1 MTNNFGGPGYGG
13 PGYGGPGYGGPGYGG
28 PGYNEQRAL
37 MRSMISRAKFIR
49 AGVFAGAALV
59 AIGFGWGTKLLN
71 GTGLESQADKKRDQ
85 EFVRLEPTEKYDELH
100 SLGPSSGPLVYTAFE
115 RKGRFIPATE
125 AQAAQNV
132 PYPIQQP
139 GMDNYDRAGLYAFL
153 AYFFASMNYFYHT
166 GDTEP
171 LSKVTDPEKVLHPEI
186 LRLYRE
192 KRGWVISADKNVL
205 SANVADDLI
214 AGEKAKN
221 TSRNILV
228 STLYTT
234 KAKDLAFYV
243 KETGEKQDIRKYLKY
258 LGRFS
263 LAVEHLRGQWVIVV
277 DRDGYSNRNTYEPIY
292 PQGFGQ
298 L

>member
-1 MTNNFGGPGYGG
+1 MTNNF
-13 PGYGGPGYGGPGYGG
+13 GG

-59 AIGFGWGTKLLN
+59 AIAFGWGTQLLN
-71 GTGLESQADKKRDQ
+71 ETGLESQADKKRDQ

-100 SLGPSSGPLVYTAFE
+100 SLGHSSGPLVYTAFE

-166 GDTEP
+166 GDTDP

-192 KRGWVISADKNVL
+192 QRGWIISADKNVL
-205 SANVADDLI
+205 SANVADDLV

-221 TSRNILV
+221 TSRKILV

-243 KETGEKQDIRKYLKY
+243 KETGEKQDIRKYLRY

-263 LAVEHLRGQWVIVV
+263 LAVKHLRGQWVIVV
-277 DRDGYSNRNTYEPIY
+277 DRDGYSNRNIYEPIY
-292 PQGFGQ
+292 PQRFGQ

>member
-1 MTNNFGGPGYGG
+1 
-13 PGYGGPGYGGPGYGG
+13 
-28 PGYNEQRAL
+28 
-37 MRSMISRAKFIR
+37 MITRAKFIR

-59 AIGFGWGTKLLN
+59 AVAFGWGTKLLN
-71 GTGLESQADKKRDQ
+71 GTGSEPQVDKKRDQ
-85 EFVRLEPTEKYDELH
+85 EFVRLEPTEKYDELR

-153 AYFFASMNYFYHT
+153 AYYFASMNYFYHT

-205 SANVADDLI
+205 SANVVDDLI
-214 AGEKAKN
+214 AGEKPKN

-228 STLYTT
+228 STLYTN
-234 KAKDLAFYV
+234 KATNLAFYV
-243 KETGEKQDIRKYLKY
+243 KETGEKQDIHKYLRY

-263 LAVEHLRGQWVIVV
+263 LAVEHLRGQWVIVA

>member
-1 MTNNFGGPGYGG
+1 MTNNF
-13 PGYGGPGYGGPGYGG
+13 GG

-59 AIGFGWGTKLLN
+59 AIAFGWGTQLLN
-71 GTGLESQADKKRDQ
+71 ETGLESQADKKRYQ

-100 SLGPSSGPLVYTAFE
+100 SLGHSSGPLVYTAFE

-166 GDTEP
+166 GDTDP

-192 KRGWVISADKNVL
+192 KRGWIISADKNVL
-205 SANVADDLI
+205 SANVADDLV

-221 TSRNILV
+221 TSRKILV

-243 KETGEKQDIRKYLKY
+243 KETGEKQDIRKYLRY

-263 LAVEHLRGQWVIVV
+263 LAVKHLRGQWVIVV
-277 DRDGYSNRNTYEPIY
+277 DRDGYSNRNIYEPIY
-292 PQGFGQ
+292 PQRFGQ

>member
-1 MTNNFGGPGYGG
+1 MTNNF
-13 PGYGGPGYGGPGYGG
+13 GG

-59 AIGFGWGTKLLN
+59 AIAFGWGTQLLN
-71 GTGLESQADKKRDQ
+71 ETGLESQADKKRDQ
-85 EFVRLEPTEKYDELH
+85 EFVRLEPMEKYDELH
-100 SLGPSSGPLVYTAFE
+100 SLGHSSGPLVYTAFE

-166 GDTEP
+166 GDTDP

-192 KRGWVISADKNVL
+192 KRGWIISADKNVL
-205 SANVADDLI
+205 SANVADDLV

-221 TSRNILV
+221 TSRKILV

-243 KETGEKQDIRKYLKY
+243 KETGEKQDIRKYLRY

-263 LAVEHLRGQWVIVV
+263 LAVKHLRGQWVIVV
-277 DRDGYSNRNTYEPIY
+277 DRDGYSNRNIYEPIY
-292 PQGFGQ
+292 PQRFGQ

>member
-1 MTNNFGGPGYGG
+1 MTNNF
-13 PGYGGPGYGGPGYGG
+13 GG

-59 AIGFGWGTKLLN
+59 AIAFGWGTQLLN
-71 GTGLESQADKKRDQ
+71 ETGLESQADKKRDQ

-100 SLGPSSGPLVYTAFE
+100 SLGHSSGPLVYTAFE

-132 PYPIQQP
+132 PYPTQQP

-166 GDTEP
+166 GDTDP

-192 KRGWVISADKNVL
+192 KRGWIISADKNVL
-205 SANVADDLI
+205 SANVADDLV

-221 TSRNILV
+221 TSRKILV

-243 KETGEKQDIRKYLKY
+243 KETGEKQDIRKYLRY

-263 LAVEHLRGQWVIVV
+263 LAVKHLRGQWVIVV
-277 DRDGYSNRNTYEPIY
+277 DRDGYSNRNIYEPIY
-292 PQGFGQ
+292 PQRFGQ

>member
-1 MTNNFGGPGYGG
+1 MEQSPQNPGV
-13 PGYGGPGYGGPGYGG
+13 PA
-28 PGYNEQRAL
+28 QDST
-37 MRSMISRAKFIR
+37 MQ
-49 AGVFAGAALV
+49 
-59 AIGFGWGTKLLN
+59 AITVQG
-71 GTGLESQADKKRDQ
+71 S
-85 EFVRLEPTEKYDELH
+85 
-100 SLGPSSGPLVYTAFE
+100 PL
-115 RKGRFIPATE
+115 P
-125 AQAAQNV
+125 
-132 PYPIQQP
+132 
-139 GMDNYDRAGLYAFL
+139 
-153 AYFFASMNYFYHT
+153 

-171 LSKVTDPEKVLHPEI
+171 LSKVTDPGKVLHPEI

-205 SANVADDLI
+205 SANVDDDLI

-221 TSRNILV
+221 TSRKILV

-234 KAKDLAFYV
+234 KATDLAFYV
-243 KETGEKQDIRKYLKY
+243 TETGEKQDVNKYLRY
-258 LGRFS
+258 LGCFS

>member
-1 MTNNFGGPGYGG
+1 MTNNF
-13 PGYGGPGYGGPGYGG
+13 GG

-59 AIGFGWGTKLLN
+59 AIAFGWGTQLLN
-71 GTGLESQADKKRDQ
+71 ETGLESQADKKRDQ

-100 SLGPSSGPLVYTAFE
+100 SLGHSSGPLVYTAFE

-166 GDTEP
+166 GDTDP
-171 LSKVTDPEKVLHPEI
+171 FSKVTDPEKVLHPEI

-192 KRGWVISADKNVL
+192 NRGWIISADKNVL
-205 SANVADDLI
+205 SANVADDLV

-221 TSRNILV
+221 TSRKILV

-243 KETGEKQDIRKYLKY
+243 KETGEKQDIRKYLRY

-263 LAVEHLRGQWVIVV
+263 LAVKHLRGQWVIVV
-277 DRDGYSNRNTYEPIY
+277 DRDGYSNRNIYEPIY
-292 PQGFGQ
+292 PQRFGQ

>member
-1 MTNNFGGPGYGG
+1 MTNNF
-13 PGYGGPGYGGPGYGG
+13 GG

-59 AIGFGWGTKLLN
+59 AIAFGWGTQLLN
-71 GTGLESQADKKRDQ
+71 ETGLESQADKKRDQ

-100 SLGPSSGPLVYTAFE
+100 SLGHSSGPLVYTAFE

-166 GDTEP
+166 GDTDP

-192 KRGWVISADKNVL
+192 KRGWIISADKNVL
-205 SANVADDLI
+205 SANVADDLV

-221 TSRNILV
+221 TSRKILV

-243 KETGEKQDIRKYLKY
+243 KETGEKQDIRKYLRY
-258 LGRFS
+258 LGSFS
-263 LAVEHLRGQWVIVV
+263 LAVKHLRGQWVIVV
-277 DRDGYSNRNTYEPIY
+277 DRDGYSNRNIYEPIY
-292 PQGFGQ
+292 PQRFGQ

>member
-1 MTNNFGGPGYGG
+1 MTNNFGGPGYNRS
-13 PGYGGPGYGGPGYGG
+13 
-28 PGYNEQRAL
+28 GYNEQRAL
-37 MRSMISRAKFIR
+37 MRSVITRAKFIR

-85 EFVRLEPTEKYDELH
+85 EFVRLEPTEKYDELRT
-100 SLGPSSGPLVYTAFE
+100 LGTSSGPLVYTAFE

-153 AYFFASMNYFYHT
+153 AYYFASMNYFYHT

-205 SANVADDLI
+205 SANVVDDLI
-214 AGEKAKN
+214 AGEKPKN

-228 STLYTT
+228 STLYTN
-234 KAKDLAFYV
+234 KATNLAFYV
-243 KETGEKQDIRKYLKY
+243 KETGEKQDIHKYLRY

-263 LAVEHLRGQWVIVV
+263 LAVEHLRGQWVIVA
-277 DRDGYSNRNTYEPIY
+277 DRDGYSIRNTYEPIY

>member
-1 MTNNFGGPGYGG
+1 MTNNF
-13 PGYGGPGYGGPGYGG
+13 GG

-59 AIGFGWGTKLLN
+59 AIAFGWGTQLLN
-71 GTGLESQADKKRDQ
+71 ETGLESQADKKRDQ

-100 SLGPSSGPLVYTAFE
+100 SLGHSSGPLVYTAFE

-166 GDTEP
+166 GDTDP

-192 KRGWVISADKNVL
+192 KRGWIISADKNVL
-205 SANVADDLI
+205 SANVADDLV

-221 TSRNILV
+221 TSRKILV

-243 KETGEKQDIRKYLKY
+243 KESGEKQDIRKYLRY

-263 LAVEHLRGQWVIVV
+263 LAVKHLRGQWVIVV
-277 DRDGYSNRNTYEPIY
+277 DRDGYSNRNIYEPIY
-292 PQGFGQ
+292 PQRFGQ

>member
-13 PGYGGPGYGGPGYGG
+13 PGY
-28 PGYNEQRAL
+28 NEQRAY
-37 MRSMISRAKFIR
+37 MRRVISRARFIR

-59 AIGFGWGTKLLN
+59 AIAFGWGTKLLN
-71 GTGLESQADKKRDQ
+71 GTGSESQTDKKRDQ
-85 EFVRLEPTEKYDELH
+85 EFVRLEPT
-100 SLGPSSGPLVYTAFE
+100 G
-115 RKGRFIPATE
+115 
-125 AQAAQNV
+125 
-132 PYPIQQP
+132 
-139 GMDNYDRAGLYAFL
+139 GLYAFL

-192 KRGWVISADKNVL
+192 KRGWIISADKNVL
-205 SANVADDLI
+205 SANVVDDLV

-292 PQGFGQ
+292 PRGFGQ

>member
-1 MTNNFGGPGYGG
+1 MTNNF
-13 PGYGGPGYGGPGYGG
+13 GG

-59 AIGFGWGTKLLN
+59 AIAFGWGTQLLN
-71 GTGLESQADKKRDQ
+71 ETGLESQADKKREQ

-100 SLGPSSGPLVYTAFE
+100 SLGHSSGPLVYTAFE

-166 GDTEP
+166 GDTDP

-192 KRGWVISADKNVL
+192 KRGWIISADKNVL
-205 SANVADDLI
+205 SANVADDLV

-221 TSRNILV
+221 TSRKILV

-243 KETGEKQDIRKYLKY
+243 KETGEKQDIRKYLRY

-263 LAVEHLRGQWVIVV
+263 LAVKHLRGQWVIVV
-277 DRDGYSNRNTYEPIY
+277 DRDGYSNRNIYEPIY
-292 PQGFGQ
+292 PQRFGQ

>member
-1 MTNNFGGPGYGG
+1 MTNNFGGPGYNRS
-13 PGYGGPGYGGPGYGG
+13 
-28 PGYNEQRAL
+28 GYNEQRAL
-37 MRSMISRAKFIR
+37 MRSVITRAKFIR

-71 GTGLESQADKKRDQ
+71 GTGSESQADKKRDQ
-85 EFVRLEPTEKYDELH
+85 EFVRLEPTEKYDELRT
-100 SLGPSSGPLVYTAFE
+100 LGTSSGPLVYTAFE

-153 AYFFASMNYFYHT
+153 AYYFASMNYFYHT

-205 SANVADDLI
+205 SANVVDDLI
-214 AGEKAKN
+214 AGEKPKN

-228 STLYTT
+228 STLYTN
-234 KAKDLAFYV
+234 KATNLAFYV
-243 KETGEKQDIRKYLKY
+243 QETGEKQDIHKYLRY

-263 LAVEHLRGQWVIVV
+263 LAVEHLRGQWVIVA
-277 DRDGYSNRNTYEPIY
+277 DRDGYSIRNTYEPIY

>member
-1 MTNNFGGPGYGG
+1 MTNNF
-13 PGYGGPGYGGPGYGG
+13 GG

-59 AIGFGWGTKLLN
+59 AIAFGWGTQLLN
-71 GTGLESQADKKRDQ
+71 ETGLESQADKKRDQ

-132 PYPIQQP
+132 PYSIQRP

-166 GDTEP
+166 GDTDP

-192 KRGWVISADKNVL
+192 KRGWIISADKNVL
-205 SANVADDLI
+205 SANVADDFV

-221 TSRNILV
+221 TSRKILV

-243 KETGEKQDIRKYLKY
+243 KETGEKQDIRKYLRY

-277 DRDGYSNRNTYEPIY
+277 DRDGYSNRNIYEPIY

>member
-1 MTNNFGGPGYGG
+1 MTNNF
-13 PGYGGPGYGGPGYGG
+13 GG

-59 AIGFGWGTKLLN
+59 AIAFGWGTQLLN
-71 GTGLESQADKKRDQ
+71 ETGLESQADKKRDQ

-100 SLGPSSGPLVYTAFE
+100 SLGHSSGPLVYTAFE

-125 AQAAQNV
+125 VQAAQNV

-166 GDTEP
+166 GDTDP

-192 KRGWVISADKNVL
+192 KRGWIISADKNVL
-205 SANVADDLI
+205 SANVADDLV

-221 TSRNILV
+221 TSRKILV

-243 KETGEKQDIRKYLKY
+243 KETGEKQDIRKYLRY

-263 LAVEHLRGQWVIVV
+263 LAVKHLRGQWVIVV
-277 DRDGYSNRNTYEPIY
+277 DRDGYSNRNIYEPIY
-292 PQGFGQ
+292 PQRFGQ

>member
-13 PGYGGPGYGGPGYGG
+13 S
-28 PGYNEQRAL
+28 GYNEQRAY
-37 MRSMISRAKFIR
+37 MRHVLTRAKFIR

-59 AIGFGWGTKLLN
+59 AIAFGWGTQLLN
-71 GTGLESQADKKRDQ
+71 GTGSESQADKKRDQ
-85 EFVRLEPTEKYDELH
+85 EFVRLEPTEKYDELR
-100 SLGPSSGPLVYTAFE
+100 SLGTSSGPLVYTAFE

-171 LSKVTDPEKVLHPEI
+171 LSRVTDPEKVLHPEI

-205 SANVADDLI
+205 SANVVDDFI

-234 KAKDLAFYV
+234 KATNLAFYV
-243 KETGEKQDIRKYLKY
+243 KETGEKQDIHKYLRY

-263 LAVEHLRGQWVIVV
+263 LAVEHLRGQWVIVA
-277 DRDGYSNRNTYEPIY
+277 DRDGYSIRNTYEPIY

>member
-1 MTNNFGGPGYGG
+1 MTNNF
-13 PGYGGPGYGGPGYGG
+13 GG

-59 AIGFGWGTKLLN
+59 AIAFGWGTQLLN
-71 GTGLESQADKKRDQ
+71 ETGLESQADKKRDQ

-100 SLGPSSGPLVYTAFE
+100 SLGHSSGPLVYTAFE

-139 GMDNYDRAGLYAFL
+139 GMDNYDRAGLYVFL

-166 GDTEP
+166 GDTDP

-192 KRGWVISADKNVL
+192 KRGWIISADKNVL
-205 SANVADDLI
+205 SANVADDLV

-221 TSRNILV
+221 TSRKILV

-243 KETGEKQDIRKYLKY
+243 KETGEKQDIRKYLRY

-263 LAVEHLRGQWVIVV
+263 LAVKHLRGQWVIVV
-277 DRDGYSNRNTYEPIY
+277 DRDGYSNRNIYEPIY
-292 PQGFGQ
+292 PQRFGQ

>member
-1 MTNNFGGPGYGG
+1 MTNNF
-13 PGYGGPGYGGPGYGG
+13 GGPGYGG

-37 MRSMISRAKFIR
+37 MRSMITRAKFIR

-59 AIGFGWGTKLLN
+59 AVAFGWGAKLLN
-71 GTGLESQADKKRDQ
+71 GTGSEPQADKKRDQ
-85 EFVRLEPTEKYDELH
+85 EFVRLEPTEKYDALN
-100 SLGPSSGPLVYTAFE
+100 SMGPSSGPLVYTAFE

-125 AQAAQNV
+125 TQAAQNV

-153 AYFFASMNYFYHT
+153 AYYFASMNYFYHT

-186 LRLYRE
+186 LRMYRE
-192 KRGWVISADKNVL
+192 KRGWVISPDKNVL
-205 SANVADDLI
+205 SANVVNDLV

-228 STLYTT
+228 STLYTN
-234 KAKDLAFYV
+234 KATNFAFYV
-243 KETGEKQDIRKYLKY
+243 KETGEKQDIHKYLRY

>member
-1 MTNNFGGPGYGG
+1 
-13 PGYGGPGYGGPGYGG
+13 
-28 PGYNEQRAL
+28 
-37 MRSMISRAKFIR
+37 MRSVITRAKFIR

-59 AIGFGWGTKLLN
+59 AVAFGWGTKLLN
-71 GTGLESQADKKRDQ
+71 GTGSESQADKKRDQ
-85 EFVRLEPTEKYDELH
+85 EFVRLEPTEKYDELRT
-100 SLGPSSGPLVYTAFE
+100 LGTSSGPLVYTAFE

-153 AYFFASMNYFYHT
+153 AYYFASMNYFYHT

-205 SANVADDLI
+205 SANVVDDLI
-214 AGEKAKN
+214 AGEKPKN

-243 KETGEKQDIRKYLKY
+243 KETGEKQDIHKYLKY

>member
-13 PGYGGPGYGGPGYGG
+13 S
-28 PGYNEQRAL
+28 GYNEQRAY
-37 MRSMISRAKFIR
+37 MRHVLTRAKFIR

-59 AIGFGWGTKLLN
+59 AIAFGWGTQLLN
-71 GTGLESQADKKRDQ
+71 GTGSESQADKKRDQ
-85 EFVRLEPTEKYDELH
+85 EFVRLEPTEKYDELR
-100 SLGPSSGPLVYTAFE
+100 SLGTSSGPLVYTAFE

-171 LSKVTDPEKVLHPEI
+171 LSRGTDPEKVLHPEI

-205 SANVADDLI
+205 SANVVDDFI
-214 AGEKAKN
+214 AGEKPKN

-234 KAKDLAFYV
+234 KATNLAFYV
-243 KETGEKQDIRKYLKY
+243 KETGEKQDIHKYLRY

-263 LAVEHLRGQWVIVV
+263 LAVEHLRGQWVIVA
-277 DRDGYSNRNTYEPIY
+277 DRDGYSIRNTYEPIY

>member
-1 MTNNFGGPGYGG
+1 MTNNFGGPGYNRS
-13 PGYGGPGYGGPGYGG
+13 
-28 PGYNEQRAL
+28 GYNEQRAL
-37 MRSMISRAKFIR
+37 MRSVITRAKFIR

-59 AIGFGWGTKLLN
+59 AVAFGWGTKLLN
-71 GTGLESQADKKRDQ
+71 GTGSESQADKKRDQ
-85 EFVRLEPTEKYDELH
+85 EFVRLEPTEKYDELR

-125 AQAAQNV
+125 TQTAQNV

-153 AYFFASMNYFYHT
+153 AYYFASMNYFYHT

-205 SANVADDLI
+205 SANVVDDLI
-214 AGEKAKN
+214 AGEKPKN

-228 STLYTT
+228 STLYTN
-234 KAKDLAFYV
+234 KATNLAFYV
-243 KETGEKQDIRKYLKY
+243 KETGEKQDIHKYLRY

-263 LAVEHLRGQWVIVV
+263 LAVEHLRGQWVIVA
-277 DRDGYSNRNTYEPIY
+277 DRDGYSIRNTYEPIY

>member
-1 MTNNFGGPGYGG
+1 MTNNF
-13 PGYGGPGYGGPGYGG
+13 GG

-59 AIGFGWGTKLLN
+59 AIAFGWGTQLLN
-71 GTGLESQADKKRDQ
+71 ETGLESQADKKRDQ

-100 SLGPSSGPLVYTAFE
+100 SLGHSSGPLVYTAFE
-115 RKGRFIPATE
+115 RKGRFILATE

-166 GDTEP
+166 GDTDP

-192 KRGWVISADKNVL
+192 KRGWIISADKNVL
-205 SANVADDLI
+205 SANVADDLV

-221 TSRNILV
+221 TSRKILV

-243 KETGEKQDIRKYLKY
+243 KETGEKQDIRKYLRY

-263 LAVEHLRGQWVIVV
+263 LAVKHLRGQWVIVV
-277 DRDGYSNRNTYEPIY
+277 DRDGYSNRNIYEPIY
-292 PQGFGQ
+292 PQRFGQ

>member
-1 MTNNFGGPGYGG
+1 MTNNFGGPGYNR
-13 PGYGGPGYGGPGYGG
+13 
-28 PGYNEQRAL
+28 PGYNEQRAY
-37 MRSMISRAKFIR
+37 MRSVITRAKFIR

-59 AIGFGWGTKLLN
+59 AVAFGWGTKLLN
-71 GTGLESQADKKRDQ
+71 GTGSESQADKKRDQ
-85 EFVRLEPTEKYDELH
+85 EFVRLEPTEKYDALN
-100 SLGPSSGPLVYTAFE
+100 SMGPSSGPLVYTAFE

-125 AQAAQNV
+125 TQAAQNV

-153 AYFFASMNYFYHT
+153 AYYFASMNYFYHT

-205 SANVADDLI
+205 SANVVDDLI
-214 AGEKAKN
+214 AGEKPKN

-228 STLYTT
+228 STLYTN
-234 KAKDLAFYV
+234 KATNLAFYV
-243 KETGEKQDIRKYLKY
+243 KETGEKQDIHKYLRY

-263 LAVEHLRGQWVIVV
+263 LAVEHLRGQWVIVA
-277 DRDGYSNRNTYEPIY
+277 DRDGYSIRNTYEPIY

>member
-1 MTNNFGGPGYGG
+1 MTNNFGGPGYNR
-13 PGYGGPGYGGPGYGG
+13 
-28 PGYNEQRAL
+28 PGYNEQRAY
-37 MRSMISRAKFIR
+37 MRSVITRAKFIR

-59 AIGFGWGTKLLN
+59 AIAFGWGTRLFN
-71 GTGLESQADKKRDQ
+71 GTGSETRTDKKRDQ
-85 EFVRLEPTEKYDELH
+85 EFVRLEPTEKYDELR
-100 SLGPSSGPLVYTAFE
+100 SLGTSSGPLVYTAFE

-139 GMDNYDRAGLYAFL
+139 GMDNYDRAGLYAFV

-171 LSKVTDPEKVLHPEI
+171 LSKVADPDKVLHPEI
-186 LRLYRE
+186 LRMYRE
-192 KRGWVISADKNVL
+192 KRGWVISPDKNVL
-205 SANVADDLI
+205 SANVVDDLV

-228 STLYTT
+228 STLYTN
-234 KAKDLAFYV
+234 KATNLAFYV
-243 KETGEKQDIRKYLKY
+243 QETGEKQNVHKYLRY

-277 DRDGYSNRNTYEPIY
+277 DRDGHSNRNTYEPIY

>member
-1 MTNNFGGPGYGG
+1 MTNNF
-13 PGYGGPGYGGPGYGG
+13 GG

-37 MRSMISRAKFIR
+37 MRPMISRAKFIR

-59 AIGFGWGTKLLN
+59 AIAFGWGTQLLN
-71 GTGLESQADKKRDQ
+71 ETGLESQADKKRDQ

-100 SLGPSSGPLVYTAFE
+100 SLGHSSGPLVYTAFE

-166 GDTEP
+166 GDTDP

-192 KRGWVISADKNVL
+192 KRGWIISADKNVL
-205 SANVADDLI
+205 SANVADDLV

-221 TSRNILV
+221 TSRKILV

-243 KETGEKQDIRKYLKY
+243 KETGEKQDIRKYLRY

-263 LAVEHLRGQWVIVV
+263 LAVKHLRGQWVIVV
-277 DRDGYSNRNTYEPIY
+277 DRDGYSNRNIYEPIY
-292 PQGFGQ
+292 PQRFGQ

>member
-1 MTNNFGGPGYGG
+1 MTNNF
-13 PGYGGPGYGGPGYGG
+13 GGPGYGG

-37 MRSMISRAKFIR
+37 MRSMITRAKFIR

-59 AIGFGWGTKLLN
+59 AVAFGWGTKLLS
-71 GTGLESQADKKRDQ
+71 GTGSEPQTDKKRDQ
-85 EFVRLEPTEKYDELH
+85 EFVRLEPTEKYDALN
-100 SLGPSSGPLVYTAFE
+100 SMGPSSGPLVYTAFE

-153 AYFFASMNYFYHT
+153 AYYFASMNYFYHT

-205 SANVADDLI
+205 SANVVDDLI
-214 AGEKAKN
+214 AGEKPKN

-228 STLYTT
+228 STLYTN
-234 KAKDLAFYV
+234 KATNLAFYV
-243 KETGEKQDIRKYLKY
+243 KETGEKQDIHKYLKY

-263 LAVEHLRGQWVIVV
+263 LAVEHLRGQWVIVA
-277 DRDGYSNRNTYEPIY
+277 DRDGYSIRNTYEPIY
-292 PQGFGQ
+292 PRGFGQ

>member
-1 MTNNFGGPGYGG
+1 MTNNFGGPGYNRS
-13 PGYGGPGYGGPGYGG
+13 
-28 PGYNEQRAL
+28 GYNEQRAL
-37 MRSMISRAKFIR
+37 MRSVITRAKFIR

-228 STLYTT
+228 STLYTN
-234 KAKDLAFYV
+234 KATNLAFYV
-243 KETGEKQDIRKYLKY
+243 KETGEKQDIHKYLRY

-263 LAVEHLRGQWVIVV
+263 LAVEHLRGQWVIVA
-277 DRDGYSNRNTYEPIY
+277 DRDGYSIRNTYEPIY

>member
-13 PGYGGPGYGGPGYGG
+13 S
-28 PGYNEQRAL
+28 GYNEQRAY
-37 MRSMISRAKFIR
+37 MRHVLTRAKFIR

-59 AIGFGWGTKLLN
+59 AIAFGWGTQLLN
-71 GTGLESQADKKRDQ
+71 GTGSESQADKKRDQ
-85 EFVRLEPTEKYDELH
+85 EFVRLEPTEKYDELR
-100 SLGPSSGPLVYTAFE
+100 SLGTSSGPLVYTAFE

-171 LSKVTDPEKVLHPEI
+171 LSRVTDPEKVLHPEI

-205 SANVADDLI
+205 SANVVDDFI
-214 AGEKAKN
+214 AGEKPKN

-234 KAKDLAFYV
+234 KATNLAFYV
-243 KETGEKQDIRKYLKY
+243 KETGEMQDIHKYLRY

-263 LAVEHLRGQWVIVV
+263 LAVEHLRGQWVIVA
-277 DRDGYSNRNTYEPIY
+277 DRDGYSIRNTYEPIY

>member
-1 MTNNFGGPGYGG
+1 MTNNF
-13 PGYGGPGYGGPGYGG
+13 GG

-59 AIGFGWGTKLLN
+59 AIAFGWGTQLLN
-71 GTGLESQADKKRDQ
+71 ETGLESQADKKRDQ

-100 SLGPSSGPLVYTAFE
+100 SLGHSPGPLVYTAFE

-166 GDTEP
+166 GDTDP

-192 KRGWVISADKNVL
+192 KRGWIISADKNVL
-205 SANVADDLI
+205 SANVADDLV

-221 TSRNILV
+221 TSRKILV

-243 KETGEKQDIRKYLKY
+243 KETGEKQDIRKYLRY

-263 LAVEHLRGQWVIVV
+263 LAVKHLRGQWVIVV
-277 DRDGYSNRNTYEPIY
+277 DRDGYSNRNIYEPIY
-292 PQGFGQ
+292 PQRFGQ

>member
-1 MTNNFGGPGYGG
+1 MTNNF
-13 PGYGGPGYGGPGYGG
+13 GG

-59 AIGFGWGTKLLN
+59 AIAFGWGTQLLN
-71 GTGLESQADKKRDQ
+71 ETGLESQADKKRYQ
-85 EFVRLEPTEKYDELH
+85 EFVRLEPTEKYEELH
-100 SLGPSSGPLVYTAFE
+100 SLGHSSGPLVYTAFE

-166 GDTEP
+166 GDTDP

-192 KRGWVISADKNVL
+192 KRGWIISADKNVL
-205 SANVADDLI
+205 SANVADDLV

-221 TSRNILV
+221 TSRKILV

-243 KETGEKQDIRKYLKY
+243 KETGEKQDIRKYLRY

-263 LAVEHLRGQWVIVV
+263 LAVKHLRGQWVIVV
-277 DRDGYSNRNTYEPIY
+277 DRDGYSNRNIYEPIY
-292 PQGFGQ
+292 PQRFGQ

>member
-1 MTNNFGGPGYGG
+1 MTNNFGGPGY
-13 PGYGGPGYGGPGYGG
+13 
-28 PGYNEQRAL
+28 NEQRAY
-37 MRSMISRAKFIR
+37 MRHVLTRAKFIR

-59 AIGFGWGTKLLN
+59 AIAFGWGSKLLN
-71 GTGLESQADKKRDQ
+71 EIGSESKTDKKRDQ
-85 EFVRLEPTEKYDELH
+85 EFVHLEPTEKYDALNTM
-100 SLGPSSGPLVYTAFE
+100 GPSSGPLVYTAFE

-139 GMDNYDRAGLYAFL
+139 GMDNYDRGGLYAFL

-277 DRDGYSNRNTYEPIY
+277 DRDGYSIRNTYEPIY

>member
-13 PGYGGPGYGGPGYGG
+13 PGY
-28 PGYNEQRAL
+28 NEQRAY
-37 MRSMISRAKFIR
+37 MRRVISRARFIR

-59 AIGFGWGTKLLN
+59 AVAFGWGNKLLN
-71 GTGLESQADKKRDQ
+71 EMGSESQADKKRDQ
-85 EFVRLEPTEKYDELH
+85 EFVRLEPTEKYDALNTM
-100 SLGPSSGPLVYTAFE
+100 GPSSGPLVYTAFE

-139 GMDNYDRAGLYAFL
+139 GMDNYDRGGLYAFL

-205 SANVADDLI
+205 SANVVDDLI

-243 KETGEKQDIRKYLKY
+243 TETGEKQDIRKYLRY

-277 DRDGYSNRNTYEPIY
+277 DRDGYSNRNTSEPIY
-292 PQGFGQ
+292 PHGFGQ